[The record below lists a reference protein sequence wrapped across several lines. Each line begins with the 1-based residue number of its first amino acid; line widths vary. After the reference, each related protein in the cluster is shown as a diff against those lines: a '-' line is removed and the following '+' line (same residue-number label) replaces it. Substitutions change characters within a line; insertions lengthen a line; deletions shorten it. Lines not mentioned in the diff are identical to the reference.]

1 MISKH
6 TEMILGS
13 VLAGIVLTIVIGIL
27 AVIFISAG
35 IQGADFSQI
44 GIEVWTALALGVL
57 AYLILFIASFSRKKY
72 WLYPAILLVLGLGV
86 SSSLVNDIS
95 SIFGLVALF
104 QTSLYQGIAKSIAY
118 LSDFVALAALLYYS
132 TAILKDNGQREGR
145 IAVILLLTDGLISL
159 VYVILTVIAAFAGSG
174 DLSLLLGTST
184 AFLLYFALALMV
196 DAHFVKDR
204 RLFKRHE

>member
-27 AVIFISAG
+27 AAIFISAG

-104 QTSLYQGIAKSIAY
+104 QASLYQGIAQSIAY

-184 AFLLYFALALMV
+184 AFLLYF
-196 DAHFVKDR
+196 K
-204 RLFKRHE
+204 